1 MTDRITITGVSAR
14 GRHGVLEWEKQLG
27 QPFVADVVLEVD
39 LSRAG
44 ETDDLA
50 HTVNYAAVAADVVE
64 VLAGEPVDLI
74 ETVAHRIALG
84 ALAAHHL
91 VEAVEVTLHK
101 PEAPVGVPFT
111 DVSVHVRRERDT
123 PVVIAMGANLGDVRE
138 TLESAVRAVAA
149 LDGVRLDT
157 VSPLVET
164 DPVGGPEQPVYL
176 NAVLLAHTR
185 LAPHRLLAALHRI
198 EAAHGRVRETRWG
211 ARTLDLDLIQY
222 GDPDEATD
230 ATSDDPSLTL
240 PHPRAAE
247 RAFVLTPW
255 LRADPEA
262 RLRVG
267 PGADDVADVADL
279 LGRTDADGVRPGPDW
294 SAAW

>member
-1 MTDRITITGVSAR
+1 MTDRITLTGVSAR
-14 GRHGVLEWEKQLG
+14 GHHGVLDWEKEQG

-39 LSRAG
+39 LARPG
-44 ETDDLA
+44 ESDDLA
-50 HTVNYAAVAADVVE
+50 HTVNYAAVAAEVVE

-74 ETVAHRIALG
+74 ETVAHRIALNT
-84 ALAAHHL
+84 LRHPL

-111 DVSVHVRRERDT
+111 DVSVQVRRERDT
-123 PVVIAMGANLGDVRE
+123 PVVIALGANLGDVQE
-138 TLESAVRAVAA
+138 TLEAAVHAVAA
-149 LDGVRLDT
+149 LDGLRLDT

-222 GDPDEATD
+222 GDPDNGTD
-230 ATSDDPSLTL
+230 VVSEDPTLAL

-267 PGADDVADVADL
+267 RGPEDVADVADL
-279 LGRTDADGVRPGPDW
+279 LQGTDADGVRPGPEW
-294 SAAW
+294 SASW

>member
-1 MTDRITITGVSAR
+1 MTDRITVTGIKAH

-39 LSRAG
+39 LTRAG
-44 ETDDLA
+44 ESDDLA
-50 HTVNYAAVAADVVE
+50 HTVNYAAVAAEVVE
-64 VLAGEPVDLI
+64 ELAGEPVDLI
-74 ETVAHRIALG
+74 ETVAHRIALR
-84 ALAAHHL
+84 ALGHSL

-123 PVVIAMGANLGDVRE
+123 PVVIAVGANLGDVQG
-138 TLESAVRAVAA
+138 TLESAVRAVGD
-149 LDGVRLDT
+149 LDGVRLDS

-185 LAPHRLLAALHRI
+185 LAPHRLLGALHRI

-222 GDPDEATD
+222 GDPDAGTD
-230 ATSDDPSLTL
+230 VTSEDPALTL
-240 PHPRAAE
+240 PHPRAGE

-255 LRADPEA
+255 LRADPGA

-267 PGADDVADVADL
+267 PGPEDVADVAEL
-279 LGRTDADGVRPGPDW
+279 LERTDADGVRPGPDW